1 MSPKIAIAA
10 AAAVL
15 SAVATV
21 QKGRAAKR
29 KADFEAGIL
38 RDRAD
43 NERQISQ
50 LKAQDLKRK
59 TNKIL
64 ARQRAMLGNRGIQL
78 AGAPL
83 MVQVATAG
91 EAEHQRQRLLAEGR
105 IKAKNLEDTAMLK
118 KQSGK
123 DALMGSF
130 LSAGA
135 GLLQAGASGSK
146 FLPSGSVPSGSV
158 PVGGSSAAS
167 GAMQARGSGLL
178 GPG

>member
-146 FLPSGSVPSGSV
+146 FLPSGSVP
-158 PVGGSSAAS
+158 VGGSSAAS